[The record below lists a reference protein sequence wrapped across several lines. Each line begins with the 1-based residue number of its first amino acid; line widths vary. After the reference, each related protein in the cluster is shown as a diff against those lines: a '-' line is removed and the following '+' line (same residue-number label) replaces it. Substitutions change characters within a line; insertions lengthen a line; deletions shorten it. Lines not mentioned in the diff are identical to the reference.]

1 MTVNHTRAEV
11 CKQEAGAREEDEVE
25 REGTQSVVQK
35 DMLKSEE
42 EEGLKAKERR
52 KGNVRLGHNT
62 CLHLRGSKVQLV
74 KSFHSLHSPPTS
86 VSAPHS
92 EYRKSKE
99 ISKIQVA
106 KEVCV
111 YVCVC
116 RFYCVSKCCPM

>member
-74 KSFHSLHSPPTS
+74 KSFHSLHSPRLLCLRLT
-86 VSAPHS
+86 VSTG
-92 EYRKSKE
+92 K
-99 ISKIQVA
+99 A
-106 KEVCV
+106 KK
-111 YVCVC
+111 YQ
-116 RFYCVSKCCPM
+116 RFR